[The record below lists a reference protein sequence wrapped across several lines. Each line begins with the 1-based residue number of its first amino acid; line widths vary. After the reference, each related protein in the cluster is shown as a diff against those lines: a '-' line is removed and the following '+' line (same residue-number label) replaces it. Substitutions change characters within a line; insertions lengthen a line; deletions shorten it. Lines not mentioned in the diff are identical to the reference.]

1 MNEMNEILKY
11 VADEYKPWVRTLTSK
26 DVGQILNSIA
36 MMPNIRDS
44 QKIISKGSVDIGKEG
59 ENTFMQIITKYLS
72 DDYKLDNVTKVGHS
86 GDFKLI
92 WTSLKTNISYK
103 MLIEVKQYTNTV
115 PTREITKFY
124 TDLNQ
129 NQIHCGL
136 FISLNSK
143 ICGISNIVELKNIAK
158 DNGQPIPCIFA
169 NIKEPALI
177 VEIIKLLFHIV
188 EINDIHD
195 NNVYRMDE
203 LTYQLSQLNENI
215 EMIGNCKLIL
225 TTAKINIE
233 KNLNDVIYKIMEC
246 EYSLISKIARITATI
261 ENGCNT
267 NHIILDNDIS
277 DTLETIS
284 ENKSLSML
292 NLMKESFS
300 SYLNTDRI
308 SLLYQIFSLEWDKS
322 ALDINKRICTLYKN
336 NNEYSIKIFKDS
348 LSFIIIKLG
357 DVGMEILNEIQS
369 LRQSKVKKSSS
380 CIDIK
385 INQDNI
391 NHIIKLIQSI

>member
-1 MNEMNEILKY
+1 
-11 VADEYKPWVRTLTSK
+11 
-26 DVGQILNSIA
+26 
-36 MMPNIRDS
+36 
-44 QKIISKGSVDIGKEG
+44 
-59 ENTFMQIITKYLS
+59 
-72 DDYKLDNVTKVGHS
+72 
-86 GDFKLI
+86 
-92 WTSLKTNISYK
+92 
-103 MLIEVKQYTNTV
+103 
-115 PTREITKFY
+115 
-124 TDLNQ
+124 
-129 NQIHCGL
+129 
-136 FISLNSK
+136 
-143 ICGISNIVELKNIAK
+143 
-158 DNGQPIPCIFA
+158 
-169 NIKEPALI
+169 
-177 VEIIKLLFHIV
+177 
-188 EINDIHD
+188 
-195 NNVYRMDE
+195 MDE

-246 EYSLISKIARITATI
+246 KYSLISKIARITATI